1 MIIDIL
7 RAGFN
12 TVSLY
17 SRDVP
22 ENEISCLAMLK
33 VIEKND
39 DFKLVLNRLFLTPLS
54 L

>member
-22 ENEISCLAMLK
+22 ENEICLAMLK